1 MFDFRTDVCNE
12 FYDKDTKKSV
22 VELEIDEQL
31 GVKELVLNYE
41 YEECSDVIGVYFFE
55 DVSFRFAD
63 SSIDD
68 RSMINLQK

>member
-1 MFDFRTDVCNE
+1 M
-12 FYDKDTKKSV
+12 
-22 VELEIDEQL
+22 ELEIDEQL